1 MTTTGTLADGSAK
14 SFVFDLDGVVYL
26 DSTAIPGAGEALTAL
41 RNDGHQILFATNN
54 SARGVE
60 TVVENIARR
69 TGFVPDPGS
78 VITSGLA
85 AANLL
90 SGADETCLVLGSDEL
105 GATLTDLGIGLTT
118 DPASATAVVVGLD
131 LRLSYE
137 RLTRAVVAIEGG
149 AKFIATNDDPTYPM
163 PHARYPGAGSIVAA
177 VERAT
182 GMTPIVC
189 GKPNKPMRMLVEKRI
204 QHPDVWMVGDRPDT
218 DLALAADAGWGKI
231 LVLSGVTDRN
241 QALPPKLQ
249 PDHTIMTIADLPDL
263 VTPEHL
269 DNRG

>member
-1 MTTTGTLADGSAK
+1 MITTGMLSNGLSKT
-14 SFVFDLDGVVYL
+14 FVFDLDGVVYL
-26 DSTAIPGAGEALTAL
+26 GSTAIPGAGEALTAL
-41 RNDGHQILFATNN
+41 RAGGHQILFATNN

-60 TVVENIARR
+60 TVVGNIARR

-90 SGADETCLVLGSDEL
+90 SGTDQTCFVLGSDEL
-105 GATLTDLGIGLTT
+105 GATLTDMGIELTT

-137 RLTRAVVAIEGG
+137 RLTRAVVAIDGG
-149 AKFIATNDDPTYPM
+149 AQFIATNDDPTYPM
-163 PHARYPGAGSIVAA
+163 PNARHPGAGSIVAA

-182 GMTPIVC
+182 GKTPIVC
-189 GKPNKPMRMLVEKRI
+189 GKPNTPMRKLVEKRI
-204 QHPDVWMVGDRPDT
+204 QHPEVWMVGDRPDT

-231 LVLSGVTDRN
+231 LVLSGVTDRD
-241 QALPPKLQ
+241 QALPPELQ
-249 PDHTIMTIADLPDL
+249 PDHTITTIADLPGL
-263 VTPEHL
+263 VTPEYVG
-269 DNRG
+269 NRG

>member
-1 MTTTGTLADGSAK
+1 
-14 SFVFDLDGVVYL
+14 
-26 DSTAIPGAGEALTAL
+26 
-41 RNDGHQILFATNN
+41 
-54 SARGVE
+54 
-60 TVVENIARR
+60 
-69 TGFVPDPGS
+69 
-78 VITSGLA
+78 
-85 AANLL
+85 NLL
-90 SGADETCLVLGSDEL
+90 SGTDETCLVLGSEEL
-105 GATLTDLGIGLTT
+105 GATLTDLDLVLTT

-163 PHARYPGAGSIVAA
+163 PNGRYPGAGSIVAA

-182 GMTPIVC
+182 GKTPIIC

-204 QHPDVWMVGDRPDT
+204 QHPRVWMVGDRPDT

-231 LVLSGVTDRN
+231 LVLSGVTDRDH
-241 QALPPKLQ
+241 ALPAELE
-249 PDHTIMTIADLPDL
+249 PDHTVTTIADLPGL
-263 VTPEHL
+263 VTPEHT